1 MLEQTVEPFGSV
13 LYCPSK
19 YLIQK
24 GQGQLS
30 IIFDEFFF
38 FKSQNKF
45 RFSLIQWTI
54 CFLLVY
60 VHQNFTS
67 MNSYFI
73 QNLGKKEIYFT
84 LDFMDTQQALRAVY
98 KKLPL

>member
-1 MLEQTVEPFGSV
+1 MLVQMVEPFGSV
-13 LYCPSK
+13 LYCPLK
-19 YLIQK
+19 YLTQK

-30 IIFDEFFF
+30 IILTKFF
-38 FKSQNKF
+38 FKSQNEF

-60 VHQNFTS
+60 VHHNFTS

-84 LDFMDTQQALRAVY
+84 LDFMENQQALGAVY